1 MARSDATLTVLG
13 QEHQSP
19 ASRSVGIGEAARDL
33 RVSASTIR
41 RWTDGGRLASI
52 RTPGGHRRILAADV
66 GREARRRRPPVQ
78 LNLTRAPTSP
88 VPGVASLLSDQG
100 AEIISAAAR
109 DVYASRT
116 SGWFSSGASLEARGV
131 WMAVLGNGCR
141 SGDYSET
148 IRASISFFRQANNAG
163 ATVLER
169 HLLIGRVRIR
179 LVHMLRARHAEQS
192 EIATLTRLMQAIDHA
207 TLQATP

>member
-1 MARSDATLTVLG
+1 
-13 QEHQSP
+13 
-19 ASRSVGIGEAARDL
+19 
-33 RVSASTIR
+33 
-41 RWTDGGRLASI
+41 
-52 RTPGGHRRILAADV
+52 
-66 GREARRRRPPVQ
+66 
-78 LNLTRAPTSP
+78 
-88 VPGVASLLSDQG
+88 VASLLSDQG